1 MWKVRLNVQSNSG
14 RGDSAI
20 TEHSK
25 PRRGAKRRPLSGL
38 LWAGFIFVLGA
49 QIIHATVPSSAVAWA
64 VRGVAGAVDVAVAG
78 YLIRRVRCER
88 RITRIYQAS
97 RSEDREVLRWEISR
111 AVADLARR
119 GQLRGSFEERAASVR
134 DELMSREKSL
144 AGRLWSNADAV
155 PKGDRSTSGK
165 HPS

>member
-1 MWKVRLNVQSNSG
+1 M
-14 RGDSAI
+14 

-25 PRRGAKRRPLSGL
+25 PRRGRPLSGL

-49 QIIHATVPSSAVAWA
+49 QIIRATVPSSAVDWA
-64 VRGVAGAVDVAVAG
+64 VTGVAGAGDVAVAG
-78 YLIRRVRCER
+78 YLIHRVRFER

-97 RSEDREVLRWEISR
+97 SSEDRQVLRWEITQ
-111 AVADLARR
+111 AAADLARR

-155 PKGDRSTSGK
+155 PKGEGSSSGK